1 MEGDKCFIQPDSDRT
16 KKNGYKLKERRLR
29 LDVWKKF
36 CIQRVVR
43 PWHRLPGE
51 MVGAL
56 SLQAFKAGLDGTPG
70 SLILWMAA
78 LPMAEGF
85 EHMHSYPCY

>member
-1 MEGDKCFIQPDSDRT
+1 MRENGLKLREGRFKFGI
-16 KKNGYKLKERRLR
+16 RR
-29 LDVWKKF
+29 KT
-36 CIQRVVR
+36 QRVVR

-78 LPMAEGF
+78 LPMAEGL